1 MKKEL
6 QSTGNVWTGFWQTKK
21 RKHMRNGNVFWK
33 NIWFRLDF
41 PARTSDSSDC
51 NGYICCDN
59 GTIIVC
65 PAFDGD
71 HDTLW
76 FTMLLLVLLVPYI
89 FHYYTLENET
99 QKMYAQYDEIIKHT
113 KKVNSGNLKKY
124 KN

>member
-1 MKKEL
+1 MYFGRT
-6 QSTGNVWTGFWQTKK
+6 SGSDW
-21 RKHMRNGNVFWK
+21 
-33 NIWFRLDF
+33 IF

-59 GTIIVC
+59 GTVVFAPLLTGIM
-65 PAFDGD
+65 
-71 HDTLW
+71 TLYG

-113 KKVNSGNLKKY
+113 KKVNSGNLKKI
-124 KN
+124 